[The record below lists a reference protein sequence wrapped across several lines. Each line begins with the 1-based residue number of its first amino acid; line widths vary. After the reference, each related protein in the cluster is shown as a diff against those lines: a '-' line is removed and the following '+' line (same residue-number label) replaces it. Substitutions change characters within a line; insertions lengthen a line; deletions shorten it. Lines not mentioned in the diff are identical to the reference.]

1 MALAPLSV
9 KLSHAWFSILIL
21 LPTTEKPGREE
32 NNRRSSLM
40 YMESGDRRRG
50 SVPAW
55 CEGIQNLG
63 VGDLLQCCTEG

>member
-21 LPTTEKPGREE
+21 LPTTERPGRVE
-32 NNRRSSLM
+32 NNRKSSLM

-50 SVPAW
+50 SVLAVREFRISAW
-55 CEGIQNLG
+55 VI
-63 VGDLLQCCTEG
+63 CCSVAVLH

>member
-9 KLSHAWFSILIL
+9 KLSHAWFSILL
-21 LPTTEKPGREE
+21 LPTTEKPGRVE

-50 SVPAW
+50 SVLVAM
-55 CEGIQNLG
+55 L
-63 VGDLLQCCTEG
+63 